1 MTHFTCKQSELDQAL
16 QHVNRALAAHPT
28 LPILGSVLIAAGNA
42 QVTLTATNL
51 EMGIKVEIDAEIIEA
66 GSFCL
71 PAKLF
76 QEFIHS
82 LPAEAVE
89 IQVAQGSWTAHIQ
102 GLRSNAHIK
111 GLEATEYP
119 AFPSCEGASPVFLD
133 AALLKEM
140 VNQVAFATANDES
153 RPVLTSILLQLRETR
168 ISLAAADAFRLAV
181 RHMEAESRPD
191 REQGDLL
198 VPGKTLGD
206 LARLLPEEG
215 LAELLISANQN
226 QVIFQAPHLIVV
238 SRLIEGTF
246 PSYTDII
253 PKSYTTRAVENR
265 AEFAAAIKSA
275 ALFARDS
282 SNITKLT
289 IKAPESDLG
298 NGSVLLEAT
307 AEDIGDGTS
316 VLNASVE
323 GPGITMLFS
332 SKYLAEA
339 VAAITT
345 EEVAVE
351 LTTPARPG
359 VLRPVGTDAPDQLYI
374 VMPMFKQPSH

>member
-1 MTHFTCKQSELDQAL
+1 MTHFTCKQPALDRAL
-16 QHVNRALAAHPT
+16 TTVSRALAAHPT
-28 LPILGSVLIAAGNA
+28 LPILASVLIAADDA
-42 QVTLTATNL
+42 QVTLTTTNL
-51 EMGIKVEIDAEIIEA
+51 EIGIKVEIDAEISEA

-82 LPAEAVE
+82 LPAETVE
-89 IQVAQGSWTAHIQ
+89 IQVAQGSWTADIK

-119 AFPSCEGASPVFLD
+119 ALPSCEEASPISLD

-140 VNQVAFATANDES
+140 VGQVAFATANDES
-153 RPVLTSILLQLRETR
+153 RPVLTGILLQLRDTR

-181 RHMEAESRPD
+181 RHTEAESCPD

-198 VPGKTLGD
+198 IPGKTLVE
-206 LARLLPEEG
+206 LARILPEEG
-215 LAELLISANQN
+215 PVELLISANRS
-226 QVIFQAPHLIVV
+226 QVVFQAPRLTVV
-238 SRLIEGTF
+238 SRLIEGIF
-246 PSYTDII
+246 PTYTDII
-253 PKSYTTRAVENR
+253 PKSYTTRAVLDR

-323 GPGITMLFS
+323 GPEVTMLFS

-345 EEVAVE
+345 EEAAIE
-351 LTTPARPG
+351 LTTTARPG
-359 VLRPVGTDAPDQLYI
+359 ALKPVGADAPDQLYI
-374 VMPMFKQPSH
+374 VMPMYKQAR